1 MQTRV
6 NVLLVSSRCVVGQ
19 IEHGAVRLSD
29 ALSNPLESV
38 LRVTDA
44 KLGRLGNEEANESV
58 GVAVI
63 PKSHVALV
71 YSRQEPTRPVEKRLS
86 SYKSKQTTRVLVLV
100 AGLRM
105 SGEAHATAELD
116 PVDFHRLVAD
126 RENRFVVL
134 TGARLALDV
143 EGQKERPVGVAML
156 NSRHIQFVARYE
168 CVNASAKGT
177 LKHLDESIKQIPVQD
192 PELLEL
198 LRVASQRIELD
209 PSPNGSH
216 AKPA

>member
-1 MQTRV
+1 
-6 NVLLVSSRCVVGQ
+6 
-19 IEHGAVRLSD
+19 
-29 ALSNPLESV
+29 
-38 LRVTDA
+38 
-44 KLGRLGNEEANESV
+44 
-58 GVAVI
+58 
-63 PKSHVALV
+63 
-71 YSRQEPTRPVEKRLS
+71 
-86 SYKSKQTTRVLVLV
+86 
-100 AGLRM
+100 
-105 SGEAHATAELD
+105 
-116 PVDFHRLVAD
+116 
-126 RENRFVVL
+126 
-134 TGARLALDV
+134 
-143 EGQKERPVGVAML
+143 ML